1 MKPTRTR
8 HSQAYKDE
16 ALALAERIGVSQAA
30 EQLGLQPSQLY
41 GWRSKQQQ
49 NQAGSEREQLLAD
62 ENARLKRLLAEQAEE
77 LAIVK
82 NRLPG
87 APRPTGLETRPLH

>member
-1 MKPTRTR
+1 MAKQASRLKQTTRTR

-16 ALALAERIGVSQAA
+16 ALALAERIGVNKAA

-49 NQAGSEREQLLAD
+49 NQISSEREQRWPTRTPASSGCWPS
-62 ENARLKRLLAEQAEE
+62 K
-77 LAIVK
+77 
-82 NRLPG
+82 
-87 APRPTGLETRPLH
+87 PRSWSS